1 MIHAF
6 LLTVYLGTQIV
17 SNDMYFRNIDSCRYF
32 AERLNKQ
39 PLVPNRTAGEGIPKK
54 RAYAAVCEPKLI
66 NPKRVKIYD

>member
-1 MIHAF
+1 MIHTF

-39 PLVPNRTAGEGIPKK
+39 PSVPNRIAGEDVPLT
-54 RAYAAVCEPKLI
+54 RSYTAVCEI
-66 NPKRVKIYD
+66 RTVDPKRTKIY

>member
-17 SNDMYFRNIDSCRYF
+17 SNDMYFHNINSCKYF

-39 PLVPNRTAGEGIPKK
+39 PSVPNRIAGEDLPK
-54 RAYAAVCEPKLI
+54 RRSYAAVCEPKLV
-66 NPKRVKIYD
+66 NPERVKIYD

>member
-17 SNDMYFRNIDSCRYF
+17 SNDMYFYNIDSCKYF

-39 PLVPNRTAGEGIPKK
+39 PSVPNRVAGEDQPKR
-54 RAYAAVCEPKLI
+54 RAYAAVCEPKLV